1 MEHPQTVLLNKVL
14 QSNISLGN
22 AHVNNLEYS
31 KIVRQWMDLQ
41 QSINVLFDSKTATGE
56 YKLMLS
62 SLIGLLISVLFLNM
76 SKFFR
81 FSFDCISNI
90 YNHITLKKNLLIKL
104 KHAMACIY
112 RLTLIND
119 ENPVSPFLLPS
130 LTLLKLH
137 V

>member
-62 SLIGLLISVLFLNM
+62 SLIGLLSSDMFLNM
-76 SKFFR
+76 SKFHR

-90 YNHITLKKNLLIKL
+90 YNHITQKKNLLIKL
-104 KHAMACIY
+104 KYAMPYIY
-112 RLTLIND
+112 RL
-119 ENPVSPFLLPS
+119 LL
-130 LTLLKLH
+130 
-137 V
+137 